1 MNAKRQTIWLVS
13 MLSLMVVLSAYYLF
27 TEDVNKLDLA
37 ANDTK
42 ANSQEVKID
51 MSQAG
56 PSGKTD
62 VKATTGTDAKSAAD
76 SKASSSAA
84 TQSGTQ
90 STTQSSTKTDTKAD
104 ASKTDASKTDASK
117 TDASKTTSS
126 ANTNKSTASS
136 STAKT
141 DDQILKQVEEQT
153 KTTSASD
160 YFINEQMKQHDMFAK
175 QSSDLMNII
184 IDSKQT
190 PDAVAKANNDLQKL
204 ADVQDK
210 VEALQDQLMK
220 DFPQAIVNQDG
231 NQWKV
236 TVQSDKLEKSQGV
249 TIVDM
254 VIKELGAAP
263 ENIKIQYVRP

>member
-42 ANSQEVKID
+42 ANTQEVKVD
-51 MSQAG
+51 MSQAD

-62 VKATTGTDAKSAAD
+62 VKATTGTDAKSTAD
-76 SKASSSAA
+76 SKASSSTT
-84 TQSGTQ
+84 TQSGSQ
-90 STTQSSTKTDTKAD
+90 STTQSSTKTDV
-104 ASKTDASKTDASK
+104 KTDASKTDASK

-126 ANTNKSTASS
+126 TGTNKSTASS
-136 STAKT
+136 TTKT
-141 DDQILKQVEEQT
+141 DDQILKQVEEQS

-184 IDSKQT
+184 IDTKQT
-190 PDAVAKANNDLQKL
+190 PDAVAKANNDLEKL
-204 ADVQDK
+204 ADVQEK

-254 VIKELGAAP
+254 VIKELSAKP

>member
-37 ANDTK
+37 ASST
-42 ANSQEVKID
+42 AQTGQEVKID
-51 MSQAG
+51 MSQVDPANAA
-56 PSGKTD
+56 KTD
-62 VKATTGTDAKSAAD
+62 VKATTGKDTKIDTKVATPQNATPQNATKTDAK
-76 SKASSSAA
+76 
-84 TQSGTQ
+84 TEV
-90 STTQSSTKTDTKAD
+90 
-104 ASKTDASKTDASK
+104 KTDAKTNVKTEAKTDVKTDA
-117 TDASKTTSS
+117 KTT
-126 ANTNKSTASS
+126 TSTGTSKVPQS

-141 DDQILKQVEEQT
+141 DDQVLKQVEEQA

-160 YFINEQMKQHDMFAK
+160 YFTNEQMKQSEYFSK
-175 QSSDLMNII
+175 TSSDLMEII
-184 IDSKQT
+184 IDAKKS
-190 PDAVAKANNDLQKL
+190 PDAVAKATNDLSKL
-204 ADVQDK
+204 TDVQEK
-210 VEALQDQLMK
+210 VENLQDVLMK

-231 NQWKV
+231 NKWKV

-254 VIKELGAAP
+254 VVKELGAAP

>member
-37 ANDTK
+37 STDT
-42 ANSQEVKID
+42 AAQTQEVKID
-51 MSQAG
+51 MSQADAAA
-56 PSGKTD
+56 SKTDATKTD
-62 VKATTGTDAKSAAD
+62 VKAATGTDAK
-76 SKASSSAA
+76 
-84 TQSGTQ
+84 
-90 STTQSSTKTDTKAD
+90 
-104 ASKTDASKTDASK
+104 TDAKS
-117 TDASKTTSS
+117 DASKTTTKTDAKTDAKTDPAKSTT
-126 ANTNKSTASS
+126 ATDTTKSTAQSMKTNTS
-136 STAKT
+136 KT
-141 DDQILKQVEEQT
+141 DDQIIKQVEEQA

-160 YFINEQMKQHDMFAK
+160 YFTNEQMKQHDLFSK
-175 QSSDLMNII
+175 KSSDLMEII

-190 PDAVAKANNDLQKL
+190 PEAVVKANNDLAKL
-204 ADVQDK
+204 SDIQDK
-210 VEALQDQLMK
+210 VEGLQDELLK

-231 NQWKV
+231 NSWKV

-254 VIKELGAAP
+254 VMKELGAAP